1 MRTRAYADHTH
12 LRFSGVAYRIPTAY
26 PLAAFALHMVVAN
39 FFFNHVFLLQG
50 LAELLRKSK
59 TLVQLDLSRNLIK
72 STGGVALG
80 SALAA
85 NVATALSTLRLKS
98 NTVKDEGAAAFATAL
113 ASEHTALYVVASCG
127 TIPVHTRATCA
138 TCAYMYTCVWVCAE
152 GCILQCGTHAHS
164 YTHTPNPQTPLC
176 TLTRCAALR

>member
-113 ASEHTALYVVASCG
+113 ASEQTALYVVAS
-127 TIPVHTRATCA
+127 
-138 TCAYMYTCVWVCAE
+138 
-152 GCILQCGTHAHS
+152 
-164 YTHTPNPQTPLC
+164 
-176 TLTRCAALR
+176 

>member
-1 MRTRAYADHTH
+1 
-12 LRFSGVAYRIPTAY
+12 
-26 PLAAFALHMVVAN
+26 MVVAN
-39 FFFNHVFLLQG
+39 FFFNHVFFLQG
-50 LAELLRKSK
+50 LAELLRTSK

-113 ASEHTALYVVASCG
+113 ASEHTALYVVAS
-127 TIPVHTRATCA
+127 
-138 TCAYMYTCVWVCAE
+138 
-152 GCILQCGTHAHS
+152 
-164 YTHTPNPQTPLC
+164 
-176 TLTRCAALR
+176 

>member
-1 MRTRAYADHTH
+1 MQITH

-26 PLAAFALHMVVAN
+26 LLAAFALHMVVAN

-50 LAELLRKSK
+50 LAELLQTSK

-113 ASEHTALYVVASCG
+113 ASEHTALYVVA
-127 TIPVHTRATCA
+127 
-138 TCAYMYTCVWVCAE
+138 
-152 GCILQCGTHAHS
+152 L
-164 YTHTPNPQTPLC
+164 
-176 TLTRCAALR
+176 